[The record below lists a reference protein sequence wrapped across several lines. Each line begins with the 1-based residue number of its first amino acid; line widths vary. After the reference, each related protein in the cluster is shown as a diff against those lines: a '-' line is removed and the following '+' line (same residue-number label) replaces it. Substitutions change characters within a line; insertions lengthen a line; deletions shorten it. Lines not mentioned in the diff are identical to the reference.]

1 MAQQPLPPLARFRF
15 VDPQTGV
22 PTQQAIQFL
31 QQMFTALNTL
41 TGQITI
47 GTGSP
52 NGAVTASPGA
62 IYLNLSG
69 GAATTLWVKE
79 SGSNTSSGWIG
90 K

>member
-31 QQMFTALNTL
+31 QQLFTALNTL
-41 TGQITI
+41 SAQITV
-47 GTGSP
+47 GTGTP
-52 NGAVTASPGA
+52 NGSVTASPGA
-62 IYLNLSG
+62 IYLNLGG
-69 GAATTLWVKE
+69 GAGTTLYVKE
-79 SGSNTSSGWIG
+79 SGTNTNTGWVG